1 MGSAGF
7 CSILI
12 HPYEG
17 RRLCG
22 GAYSF
27 FTPLRK
33 ETNRRILAVGDVC
46 GAPGLQVLERRLHGL
61 QKLEQIDLTIVNGEN
76 ANMRGLTPQ
85 QAQRIFDCGA
95 DVITLGN
102 HSFAQ
107 RSICDYLDDNSRIL
121 RPLNMAPQLPGGGV
135 CRLDWNGV
143 PVCVVNLMGRL
154 NMDFHSSDPFAAMD
168 ALLKKEEAQVV
179 LVDFHAEATSEKK
192 ALGYFLDGRASE
204 VYGTHTHVQTAD
216 EHVLP
221 QGTGYITDVGMT
233 GALESVIG
241 VRYEQSVSYF
251 RGDLGPRFASSELD
265 LAVQGAIFDIEEK
278 TGRCT
283 GVQRVTVR

>member
-1 MGSAGF
+1 M
-7 CSILI
+7 
-12 HPYEG
+12 
-17 RRLCG
+17 
-22 GAYSF
+22 
-27 FTPLRK
+27 
-33 ETNRRILAVGDVC
+33 RILAVGDVC

-154 NMDFHSSDPFAAMD
+154 NMDFH
-168 ALLKKEEAQVV
+168 
-179 LVDFHAEATSEKK
+179 AEATSEKK
-192 ALGYFLDGRASE
+192 ALGYFLDGRASA

>member
-1 MGSAGF
+1 M
-7 CSILI
+7 
-12 HPYEG
+12 
-17 RRLCG
+17 
-22 GAYSF
+22 
-27 FTPLRK
+27 
-33 ETNRRILAVGDVC
+33 RILAVGDVC

-179 LVDFHAEATSEKK
+179 LVDFHAEATSEKI
-192 ALGYFLDGRASE
+192 AMGYYLDGRVSA
-204 VYGTHTHVQTAD
+204 VWGTHTHVQTSDAR
-216 EHVLP
+216 VLP
-221 QGTGYITDVGMT
+221 NGTGYITDLGMT
-233 GALESVIG
+233 GPFESVIG
-241 VRYEQSVSYF
+241 IKPEQSIGKFLGDVPRRYEMAPGRAKLEGALF
-251 RGDLGPRFASSELD
+251 TLD
-265 LAVQGAIFDIEEK
+265 EA
-278 TGRCT
+278 TGRCLE
-283 GVQRVTVR
+283 VQAVRHL